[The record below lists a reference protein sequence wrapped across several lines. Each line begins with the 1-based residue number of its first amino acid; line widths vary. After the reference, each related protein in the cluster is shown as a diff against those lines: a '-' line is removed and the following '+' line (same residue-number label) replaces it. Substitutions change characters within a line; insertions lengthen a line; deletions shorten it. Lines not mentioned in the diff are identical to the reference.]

1 MALAS
6 RVVHL
11 LLLGRCYLSSLLLP
25 FPSLPLLLGA
35 PPRRCLDTLWRHPL
49 NVTTRVYH
57 PPSLPPSLPLPP
69 SRSIFLYSDRWA
81 RSRDRGTAHGFNK
94 EPSPPPSP
102 RVIYNPARK
111 LFFIISSRNLGAMLG
126 VRLVSSFSCTPVSFL
141 VAVFR
146 IDEENG
152 GGGGARWR

>member
-57 PPSLPPSLPLPP
+57 PPSLPPFPSPRVARFFYIRIVGRDREIEAPRTGLIRSLP
-69 SRSIFLYSDRWA
+69 
-81 RSRDRGTAHGFNK
+81 
-94 EPSPPPSP
+94 PPPP

-152 GGGGARWR
+152 GGGGAM